1 MSRIAPIVPAESDI
15 LCEGCGYTLNGL
27 PHSGRCP
34 ECGKPV
40 AESTGARR
48 TAPVWEITGIRRLRA
63 FIATT
68 MDVIFRPAEFYR
80 TLKTRSDI
88 QSARKFA
95 LIHWLISSMLFVSSA
110 YVHSWWYFGSFI
122 PRNIP
127 AWMRLAIF
135 ALIGIATYLLL
146 YGTTLLAARLTHWE
160 ATYRG
165 YRLPMNVVKRG
176 LFYHSA
182 HYLPVALVSFF
193 TVVGYRVL
201 VELNVLTLAT
211 AERYLYVIAGE
222 VIVGA
227 IYLFQTYWI
236 GMRNMMYANR

>member
-1 MSRIAPIVPAESDI
+1 
-15 LCEGCGYTLNGL
+15 
-27 PHSGRCP
+27 
-34 ECGKPV
+34 
-40 AESTGARR
+40 
-48 TAPVWEITGIRRLRA
+48 
-63 FIATT
+63 
-68 MDVIFRPAEFYR
+68 
-80 TLKTRSDI
+80 
-88 QSARKFA
+88 
-95 LIHWLISSMLFVSSA
+95 
-110 YVHSWWYFGSFI
+110 
-122 PRNIP
+122 
-127 AWMRLAIF
+127 MRLAIF
-135 ALIGIATYLLL
+135 ALIGVATYLLL

-182 HYLPVALVSFF
+182 HYLPVALVAFF

-201 VELNVLTLAT
+201 VELNILTLAT

-222 VIVGA
+222 VVVGA